1 MWLSE
6 APERVRRGS
15 RGQDGATPFYIA
27 AEKGHAE
34 LVRLMLADARI
45 DTNVPK
51 SGEWTPL
58 YTAVQN
64 GHLAVVRMLL
74 GCPRVDVNCTT
85 RVSLQ
90 S

>member
-1 MWLSE
+1 M
-6 APERVRRGS
+6 
-15 RGQDGATPFYIA
+15 QDGATPFYIA

-34 LVRLMLADARI
+34 LVQRMLQDPRI

-64 GHLAVVRMLL
+64 GHLPVVRMLL
-74 GCPRVDVNCTT
+74 RCPRVDVNRTT
-85 RVSLQ
+85 RVRVPESLPTPL
-90 S
+90 SR